1 MSKLPKRLEGLCVT
15 DLSVEGKGIARHEER
30 VVFIELAVV
39 GDVVD
44 VDVLRN
50 KKTYLEARAVNWQT
64 YSPDRVQ
71 AKCLHFGTCGG
82 CKWQQLNYPQQ
93 LVFKQKFALF

>member
-71 AKCLHFGTCGG
+71 AKCSRKSTR
-82 CKWQQLNYPQQ
+82 LNSSHMSESRMPSS
-93 LVFKQKFALF
+93 A